1 MPFTTG
7 CSSAAIRTLTLTAAD
22 LTPDAL
28 ATLAFAG
35 DAPALV
41 LGFVSPEVPFAEVA
55 GSLRAALDGGTRLI
69 LVSTAGELCSGT
81 PGGLYDPGA
90 GDRDIIV
97 LQAFSR
103 DLFAD
108 VSLHTVPLHSEDI
121 RSGDIRLS
129 HDQRIAAIRRELDA
143 VTPSFPL
150 DCHDSLALLFIDG
163 LSASESCLMEAVYAT
178 GRFPVLFVGGSAGG
192 RLDFRNTWL
201 FDGERI
207 LENHAVI
214 AFVRMAAD
222 KRYGVFKSQN
232 FRKTAISFTIL
243 DCDPIRR
250 TVSSVI
256 DPDSL
261 EVVGFID
268 ALCRSLGCRREDL
281 ERRLNAHTFAVDL
294 DGGLFVRS
302 VARIGHASGKVAFFC
317 DIDSGDELFL
327 VEATDFVEQTK
338 ADFAA
343 FLDGK
348 PKPIGGILNDC
359 VLRRLNNVPH
369 LSRLTMFDDIPVAG
383 FSTFGETL
391 GINVN
396 ETLSAVLFFA
406 DDGTGRF
413 RDEYASRF
421 PVHYANFQNY
431 FSRARSNRL
440 RMLNRLRQ
448 RLIQNLVS
456 RNGAT
461 GSLYGRV
468 EQIGSYT
475 AQIASDGADTLN
487 STVVELLTAVRQAT
501 EEREAVTEVLSV
513 RESELRRAEE
523 RREAAEARMV
533 LEAQLQQAQK
543 LEALGCLAGGLAHEI
558 NNMLQPIIGL
568 TELVMDDVPPDSQA
582 QSNLARVIEAAQR
595 AKRITQQVLTFS
607 RSDRGRVGPLRLAE
621 AVRNAADMANVM
633 VPRHVRLIWRIEAED
648 VVVHAD
654 ETQVAQIL
662 INLIRNAADALGDGG
677 GEVEIRLGTVGPG
690 DPVEAGWPQPA
701 GRCALL
707 TVSDTGCGMDGPT
720 LKRVFDPFFTTKAV
734 GEGTGLGL
742 PVVHGIVT
750 NWGGHITVDSTEGV
764 GTTMRI
770 LLPAL
775 PAGASDGDAP
785 LRDPRVAAD

>member
-1 MPFTTG
+1 MPVTTG
-7 CSSAAIRTLTLTAAD
+7 CSNAAIRTLTLTAAG

-28 ATLAFAG
+28 APLTFAG
-35 DAPALV
+35 GTPALV
-41 LGFVSPEVPFAEVA
+41 LGFVSPELSFAEVA
-55 GSLRAALDGGTRLI
+55 GSLRAALDAGTRLI

-103 DLFAD
+103 DLFAE

-129 HDQRIAAIRRELDA
+129 HDQRIAAIRQELDA

-163 LSASESCLMEAVYAT
+163 LSASESSLMEAVYAT

-201 FDGERI
+201 FDGDRI

-214 AFVRMAAD
+214 AFVKMAAD

-268 ALCRSLGCRREDL
+268 ALCQSLGCRREDL
-281 ERRLNAHTFAVDL
+281 ERLLSSHTFAVDL

-302 VARIGHASGKVAFFC
+302 VAEIDHATDKVAFFC

-327 VEATDFVEQTK
+327 VEATDFVEQTR

-348 PKPIGGILNDC
+348 PAPIGGILNDC
-359 VLRRLNNVPH
+359 VLRRLNNVPN
-369 LSRLTMFDDIPVAG
+369 LPRLTVFDDIPVAG

-396 ETLSAVLFFA
+396 QTLSAVLFFT

-413 RDEYASRF
+413 NDDYASRF
-421 PVHYANFQNY
+421 PVHYASFQNF

-456 RNGAT
+456 RNDAAT
-461 GSLYGRV
+461 ALYGRV

-475 AQIASDGADTLN
+475 AHIASDGADTLN

-501 EEREAVTEVLSV
+501 EEREAVTEVLSA

-523 RREAAEARMV
+523 RREAAETRMA

-582 QSNLARVIEAAQR
+582 HRNLARVIEAAQR

-607 RSDRGRVGPLRLAE
+607 RSDRGRDGPLRLAE
-621 AVRNAADMANVM
+621 AVRSTADMANVL
-633 VPRHVRLIWRIEAED
+633 VPHQVRLVWRIEAED
-648 VVVHAD
+648 VMVHAD
-654 ETQVAQIL
+654 ETQVAQVL
-662 INLIRNAADALGDGG
+662 INLIRNAADALGGGG

-690 DPVEAGWPQPA
+690 DPAEGGWPNPTE
-701 GRCALL
+701 RCAILS
-707 TVSDTGCGMDGPT
+707 VSDAGCGMDGPT

-750 NWGGHITVDSTEGV
+750 NWGGRITVDSTEGV
-764 GTTMRI
+764 GTTICI
-770 LLPAL
+770 LLPTLQAV
-775 PAGASDGDAP
+775 PTEGDAP
-785 LRDPRVAAD
+785 LSVARG